1 MNAYKNRDYEQALIE
16 TFLKFDDILRTEKVN
31 EMLKRFQSNQLSQ
44 NYEFDMKIS
53 FNYLKDDYLLT
64 ELQSKPFS
72 CEIEETFIRNKLL
85 SNITIIIILFSM
97 LL

>member
-1 MNAYKNRDYEQALIE
+1 MKAYKNRDYEQALIE

-64 ELQSKPFS
+64 ELQSKPVS
-72 CEIEETFIRNKLL
+72 CEIEETFISDKLL
-85 SNITIIIILFSM
+85 SNMTIIIILFSM